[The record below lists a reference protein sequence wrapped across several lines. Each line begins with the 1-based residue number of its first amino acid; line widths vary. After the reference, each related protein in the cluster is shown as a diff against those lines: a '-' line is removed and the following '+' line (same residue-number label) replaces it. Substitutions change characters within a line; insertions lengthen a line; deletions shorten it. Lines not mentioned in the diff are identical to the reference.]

1 MRENGTGNGKTK
13 SPLPPFALV
22 RGPDQVVS
30 TPDQLVEP
38 VVFSLVLKEQKE
50 FAARGAR
57 VPSSRP
63 ALLVPLTPEHRSGSD
78 TSATLL

>member
-1 MRENGTGNGKTK
+1 
-13 SPLPPFALV
+13 
-22 RGPDQVVS
+22 VVN

-38 VVFSLVLKEQKE
+38 VVVSLVLKEQKE

-63 ALLVPLTPEHRSGSD
+63 ALLVPLTPERSSGSH
-78 TSATLL
+78 TFATLL